1 MDRFFLNK
9 KRKKSPE
16 PPQQHGVFTNTVTG
30 SGLRVEM
37 DIDPKGRR
45 SRSY

>member
-1 MDRFFLNK
+1 MDRFFNK

-16 PPQQHGVFTNTVTG
+16 PPQQPGVFTNIVSG
-30 SGLRVEM
+30 PGLRVEM
-37 DIDPKGRR
+37 DIDPSGGR